1 MNLKVKQPSSSLF
14 VYCYCL
20 LFFLV
25 LSFDISNAQNAITDP
40 SEGTLSLSL
49 SLFMYVCVVNLIS
62 FQTTDEALIIYVC
75 NFSFKVRST
84 HEPLEINLYKL

>member
-25 LSFDISNAQNAITDP
+25 LSFDISNAQNATTDP
-40 SEGTLSLSL
+40 SEGTLSL

-75 NFSFKVRST
+75 NFSFKLVLMNRLKS
-84 HEPLEINLYKL
+84 I